1 LKNILLQSK
10 ISKFDTVLQE
20 TGINQVYLD
29 AGELVKS
36 FDAINKQRFA
46 YAHKALSE
54 ILERI

>member
-1 LKNILLQSK
+1 LLQSK